1 MLQFENSMRLYA
13 RLMPRQKLIFY
24 WPAHEQHTSSE
35 KIASYPVCFPE
46 TPVTL
51 PTDLD
56 TLGRFNSEREYSPG
70 RLRATD
76 ERLPVAPERKRNGDT
91 FTERREEKR
100 VGILGKNEHLA
111 VTEAKYVERIE
122 QRVIQR
128 DDALGRFREGEVTME
143 REVLRKE
150 NVAFGERSALRTA
163 PKETVVNEHVGGL
176 DFSRF
181 ADVTDDDVIG
191 RPLEADEAEQIAMA
205 CVKEAAVTA
214 KELHRRGKPSE
225 SEVRVN
231 RQMTLTYW

>member
-1 MLQFENSMRLYA
+1 MSSIH
-13 RLMPRQKLIFY
+13 PQKKLLPIRSVY
-24 WPAHEQHTSSE
+24 QTATR
-35 KIASYPVCFPE
+35 

-56 TLGRFNSEREYSPG
+56 ALGRFNSEREYSPG
-70 RLRATD
+70 RLRATE

-128 DDALGRFREGEVTME
+128 DDALGRFREGEVTTE

-163 PKETVVNEHVGGL
+163 PKGFFILFNI
-176 DFSRF
+176 S
-181 ADVTDDDVIG
+181 TD
-191 RPLEADEAEQIAMA
+191 L
-205 CVKEAAVTA
+205 
-214 KELHRRGKPSE
+214 L
-225 SEVRVN
+225 
-231 RQMTLTYW
+231 